1 MRAGAVDSEADQ
13 PRIDIRAKFAA
24 PYAFSDDRP
33 PRRRDRLD
41 ETDADLARGFG
52 RSLAQ
57 QLLQQAMKIGTL
69 EIGLDQ
75 SLDMR
80 HDLRGRR
87 NVGSEKAV
95 KIDGR
100 TFGIVLDDRDHQPFA
115 IAEIIADERDIRS
128 EEHQSELQSL
138 MRISYAV

>member
-1 MRAGAVDSEADQ
+1 MRISDWSSECAL
-13 PRIDIRAKFAA
+13 PI
-24 PYAFSDDRP
+24 
-33 PRRRDRLD
+33 
-41 ETDADLARGFG
+41 
-52 RSLAQ
+52 
-57 QLLQQAMKIGTL
+57 LQQAMKIGTL

-100 TFGIVLDDRDHQPFA
+100 TFGIVLGDRDHQPSA
-115 IAEIIADERDIRS
+115 IAEIIADERDIRPHTLPAFGDRDFDPPLLDHKRS
-128 EEHQSELQSL
+128 RCGLWSARRWWFRTLGPGWPPSL
-138 MRISYAV
+138 GQPP

>member
-95 KIDGR
+95 TIEIGR
-100 TFGIVLDDRDHQPFA
+100 ASCR
-115 IAEIIADERDIRS
+115 ERVC
-128 EEHQSELQSL
+128 QS
-138 MRISYAV
+138 V

>member
-1 MRAGAVDSEADQ
+1 MRISDWSSECAL
-13 PRIDIRAKFAA
+13 PI
-24 PYAFSDDRP
+24 
-33 PRRRDRLD
+33 
-41 ETDADLARGFG
+41 
-52 RSLAQ
+52 
-57 QLLQQAMKIGTL
+57 LQQAMKIGTL

-100 TFGIVLDDRDHQPFA
+100 TFGIVLGDRDHQPFA
-115 IAEIIADERDIRS
+115 IAEIIADERDIRPRTLRDFGDRDFERS
-128 EEHQSELQSL
+128 EEHTSELQSL
-138 MRISYAV
+138 MRIS